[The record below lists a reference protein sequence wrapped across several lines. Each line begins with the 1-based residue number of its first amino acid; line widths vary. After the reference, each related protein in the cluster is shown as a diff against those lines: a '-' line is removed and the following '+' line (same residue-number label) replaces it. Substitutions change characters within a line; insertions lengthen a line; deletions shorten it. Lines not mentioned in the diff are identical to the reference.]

1 MKVVIDTNVIVSA
14 ALLDRDPESVILF
27 VIRSPEMQW
36 VASAEI
42 VAEYVEVLSRAK
54 FGLSSDLL
62 TYWRNLFENDLLIVA
77 PPATVEFVRD
87 RKDAKFI
94 GLALATNANFLIT
107 GDRDFG
113 EAHKLMET
121 TVVSVSQF
129 KRLFHITPQ
138 T

>member
-62 TYWRNLFENDLLIVA
+62 TY
-77 PPATVEFVRD
+77 
-87 RKDAKFI
+87 
-94 GLALATNANFLIT
+94 
-107 GDRDFG
+107 
-113 EAHKLMET
+113 
-121 TVVSVSQF
+121 
-129 KRLFHITPQ
+129 
-138 T
+138 